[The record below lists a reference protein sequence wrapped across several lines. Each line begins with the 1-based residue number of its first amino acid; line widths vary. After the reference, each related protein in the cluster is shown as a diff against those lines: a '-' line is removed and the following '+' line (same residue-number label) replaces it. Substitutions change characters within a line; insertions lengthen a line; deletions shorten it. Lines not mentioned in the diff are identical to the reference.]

1 MRDDR
6 AMARVKRLVRF
17 WLPFGLVHLYWK
29 RHETSAADEI
39 RQRLEARER
48 SRAELRARGPAATAA
63 PFGYEESLAFLDAR
77 GIDPEQT
84 REGSMPLAS
93 LQFLRRHLDR
103 LDASRPLVALHV
115 GNFLGVS
122 LAYLA
127 HALGERHPESKVVS
141 IDPNLTHRGV
151 PRTMETVLALLTHF
165 GLEDRVAIL
174 TGYSLEKSLSNQGEV
189 VAGYDPVAG
198 FASERAC
205 THQLRLLAELAPA
218 RFDLCLMD
226 GNHDAEYLHRELDK
240 VHALMRPGG
249 LLVLDDV
256 SSAWPEIQVAFREIS
271 EDRFRKLGAD
281 GRIGVLART

>member
-1 MRDDR
+1 
-6 AMARVKRLVRF
+6 MARVKRLVRF
-17 WLPFGLVHLYWK
+17 WLPFGLVHLYWR
-29 RHETSAADEI
+29 RHDTSDADEI

-48 SRAELRARGPAATAA
+48 RRAELRARGPATGAA
-63 PFGYEESLAFLDAR
+63 PFSYDDALAFLDDR

-84 REGSMPLAS
+84 REGSMPLES
-93 LQFLRRHLDR
+93 LEFLGAQLGG

-127 HALGERHPESKVVS
+127 HALGERHPGSRVVS
-141 IDPNLTHRGV
+141 IDPNLTHRGI

-165 GLEDRVAIL
+165 GLDDRVGIL
-174 TGYSLEKSLSNQGEV
+174 TGYSLEKSLSNQGEIL
-189 VAGYDPVAG
+189 AGYDPIAG

-205 THQLRLLAELAPA
+205 THQLRLLVELAPA

-226 GNHDAEYLHRELDK
+226 GNHDAEYLRRELDQ
-240 VHALMRPGG
+240 VQALVRSGG

-256 SSAWPEIQVAFREIS
+256 SSAWPEIQDAFREIS
-271 EDRFRKLGAD
+271 EDRFRKLAAN
-281 GRIGVLART
+281 GRIGVLVRT